1 MSAQKPILKADSKEV
16 SLSTKGV
23 SNMMMQMGGGMM
35 DGMMG
40 MGWIWSIVGILVI
53 LLLAILIIK
62 QLKR

>member
-1 MSAQKPILKADSKEV
+1 ML
-16 SLSTKGV
+16 
-23 SNMMMQMGGGMM
+23 MQMGGGMM